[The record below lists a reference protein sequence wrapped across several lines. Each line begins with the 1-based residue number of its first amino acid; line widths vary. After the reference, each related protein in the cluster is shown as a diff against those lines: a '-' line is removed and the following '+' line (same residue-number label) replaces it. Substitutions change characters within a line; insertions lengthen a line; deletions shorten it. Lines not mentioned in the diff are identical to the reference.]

1 MRFYLL
7 CSGDI
12 VTAHRRPHGEA
23 LAERQRAPGFDPL
36 RREPGEGVSRGY
48 WDAEVDPA
56 GRWVLC
62 GSGRLAAEAVLP

>member
-1 MRFYLL
+1 MRFYLRAD
-7 CSGDI
+7 GDT

-23 LAERQRAPGFDPL
+23 LAERPRVAGFDPL
-36 RREPGEGVSRGY
+36 RREPGEVVSRGY